1 MTGKVKD
8 VKLLAERLAG
18 DIMIVRCF
26 LFVNIGEDEDCSM
39 IADEGKWQLK
49 IRKSH
54 VDLGTG
60 VILEYLT

>member
-8 VKLLAERLAG
+8 AKLLAERLAG
-18 DIMIVRCF
+18 DILIVRCF
-26 LFVNIGEDEDCSM
+26 LFANLGKDEDCSM
-39 IADEGKWQLK
+39 VVDEEGHNME

-60 VILEYLT
+60 VIPEYLT